1 MHSGDRPATWMRE
14 SVGTVTED
22 PTEDSRDPD
31 HLSGIDHSHPHSAR
45 IWNYWLGGKDNFE
58 VDRIAGDAWAATQPH
73 IVPIARA
80 GRAFLGRAVTFLA
93 RQGITQFLDV
103 GTGLPTANNTHE
115 VAQAANPTAR
125 VVYVDN
131 DPLVLAHARALLRG
145 TSEGETLYLDADMHD
160 SEHLVAEASRVL
172 DFSEPVAVIF
182 MGVLGH
188 ITDLDEART
197 LVGRLIDRVP
207 AGSYLALCDGTLPQD
222 PETRAAT
229 EKAQQEYADT
239 GAVPYWNRDRSQ
251 VGSFFDGLTFV
262 EPGFTSVS
270 LWRPDVG
277 VESMATI
284 GSPEPLDYFGGVAR
298 KP

>member
-1 MHSGDRPATWMRE
+1 M
-14 SVGTVTED
+14 
-22 PTEDSRDPD
+22 TEDSRDPD
-31 HLSGIDHSHPHSAR
+31 HLSAIDSSHPHSAR

-93 RQGITQFLDV
+93 REGITQFLDV
-103 GTGLPTANNTHE
+103 GTGLPTASNTHE
-115 VAQAANPTAR
+115 VAQAANPAAR

-131 DPLVLAHARALLRG
+131 DPMVLAHARALLSG
-145 TSEGETLYLDADMHD
+145 TPEGETLYLDADMHD

-172 DFSEPVAVIF
+172 DFTEPVAVIF

-188 ITDLDEART
+188 ITDLDEARA
-197 LVGRLIDRVP
+197 LVGRLVDRVP
-207 AGSYLALCDGTLPQD
+207 PGSHLALCDGTLPED
-222 PETRAAT
+222 PVIRAAT

-239 GAVPYWNRDRSQ
+239 GAVPYWNRDRDQ
-251 VGSFFDGLTFV
+251 VRTFFEGLTFV
-262 EPGFTSVS
+262 EPGFTSIS
-270 LWRPDVG
+270 LWRPDIGAEG
-277 VESMATI
+277 VTSI